1 MLSIATHDGDGPLVD
16 VRDLHVRFD
25 RPVRSIGGHGQ
36 RLRAVDGV
44 NLTIDRGSTL
54 GLVGE
59 SGSGKTTLGRA
70 ILRLVDPAG
79 GRVLFG
85 GHDVFGASSGELH
98 RMRRRMQI
106 VLQDPLGSLNPR
118 MTIGQAV
125 AEPFEIHRVGTRR
138 ERRARV
144 EALLERVGLR
154 SSHAD
159 RYPHELSGGQ
169 CQRVGIAR
177 AIALDPE
184 FIVLDEPV
192 SALDVSIQAQILN
205 LLSDLKDDLGLTYLF
220 ITHDLAVVKRF
231 SDRIAVMYR
240 GRIVETADSASLYSE
255 AQHPYTQALLA
266 AVPVPDP
273 TKRRQPTATCKEADG
288 GSAVEDGCSFSG
300 RCPHVDETCRR
311 SQPQLVTA
319 PYLTTDHLVA
329 CHYPA
334 ATRPEG
340 SGTV

>member
-1 MLSIATHDGDGPLVD
+1 
-16 VRDLHVRFD
+16 
-25 RPVRSIGGHGQ
+25 
-36 RLRAVDGV
+36 
-44 NLTIDRGSTL
+44 
-54 GLVGE
+54 
-59 SGSGKTTLGRA
+59 
-70 ILRLVDPAG
+70 
-79 GRVLFG
+79 
-85 GHDVFGASSGELH
+85 
-98 RMRRRMQI
+98 MRRRMRI

-125 AEPFEIHRVGTRR
+125 AEPFQIHRVGTRR
-138 ERRARV
+138 ECRTRV

-159 RYPHELSGGQ
+159 RYPHELCGGQ

-205 LLSDLKDDLGLTYLF
+205 LLSDLRDDLGLTYLF
-220 ITHDLAVVKRF
+220 ITHDLAVAKRF

-240 GRIVETADSASLYSE
+240 GRIVETADSDSLYSN

-273 TKRRQPTATCKEADG
+273 TKRRQPTATCEEADG
-288 GSAVEDGCSFSG
+288 GPAVEDGCSFSG

-319 PYLTTDHLVA
+319 SYLATDHLVA

-334 ATRPEG
+334 ATRSEG
-340 SGTV
+340 SGAV